1 MDAYPPWT
9 NPQPSAQ
16 RQNAER
22 QFETVRRSS
31 VTALVGVLAGFWGD
45 IEEQVRL
52 AAIASHDNRAIYDD
66 RLAIQLLNQR
76 ALELASRYREA
87 LDQAFD
93 RWRNPRPRA
102 VETNK
107 GLSLMSEGELETH
120 LAGQQVVELLEHQLM
135 HPLHLLN
142 ERLEVLGTLLGLPLQ
157 GGETN
162 PLRAEVPVEAFVKLL
177 GDQELTPEL
186 RRLLFLQLEKRLSKT
201 LPELYD
207 KIIAQL
213 EHQKADPAAL
223 AARRQAGQQDDG
235 WTPDGGLAESRA
247 QDGRTQAP
255 PHSSGEDPHAG
266 GYLAGDGAR
275 HYRYRES
282 IHRQIRAWR
291 RTVLG
296 SGTSIPTSRQAG
308 PGPRGPHD
316 LSGPHAAPHAAG
328 PRGPQD
334 LSGARVLAPQELFGI
349 ASLLQGNDPAPYVRA
364 LTGGDPR
371 SLSAT
376 IRAQIASG
384 SRQLGYDPTQMRF
397 DEIDEDAIDLVAILL
412 QTLAQSH
419 APSQR
424 SRAMY
429 GRLVVPYLKLALSDS
444 ALFDE
449 HAHPARRLLEAL
461 SEACDGNTG
470 DTPQD
475 QQTLTHAELAVER
488 VVGSYRDDQAI
499 FELAA
504 TELRDHLDQ
513 QRRMREIAELRA
525 AESVHGRERLL
536 HARRAVDEHVQQR
549 LQQRPLTS
557 GIAEFISGHWRHH
570 LVQTWLRE
578 GADSAQYLSALAVGD
593 GLIQADADAAE
604 ARGAQVAGRVIDL
617 QGPLGRV
624 YANCGLD
631 ATAARESMARI
642 VTALAFPDQP
652 RSLHPMPSD
661 EQRPEVSDAVTWGG
675 LRLVGGT
682 DSLRLPPERVAEM
695 RKLKIGH
702 TLRLIEDDGRDS
714 VGRIAWLS
722 PLTGRFLVVNR
733 RGMRKLVVSPE
744 ELVALVDKGRIEVR
758 SSEAPFEEAMRA
770 MWQQLNPPQSNAAGA

>member
-1 MDAYPPWT
+1 MDAYPPWS
-9 NPQPSAQ
+9 NPQSQAH

-22 QFETVRRSS
+22 QFETVRRTS

-66 RLAIQLLNQR
+66 RMAIQLLSQR
-76 ALELASRYREA
+76 ALELASRYRES
-87 LDQAFD
+87 LEQAFD

-142 ERLEVLGTLLGLPLQ
+142 ERMEVLGTLLGLPLQ
-157 GGETN
+157 TPETN
-162 PLRAEVPVEAFVKLL
+162 PMRAEVAVGAFVKLL

-213 EHQKADPAAL
+213 EHQKVDPAAL
-223 AARRQAGQQDDG
+223 AARRQADQEDA
-235 WTPDGGLAESRA
+235 WSPDGGLVEGRQPNRQPGQQPHPQSDPAA
-247 QDGRTQAP
+247 QPQSWGA
-255 PHSSGEDPHAG
+255 DPHG
-266 GYLAGDGAR
+266 GA
-275 HYRYRES
+275 HQYRYRES

-296 SGTSIPTSRQAG
+296 SATPSPTPRPGAG
-308 PGPRGPHD
+308 SPAASMAAF
-316 LSGPHAAPHAAG
+316 SGA
-328 PRGPQD
+328 RGPQGLTGD
-334 LSGARVLAPQELFGI
+334 RVLAPQELFGI
-349 ASLLQGNDPAPYVRA
+349 ASLLQGHDPAPYVRA
-364 LTGGDPR
+364 LSGDDPR

-397 DEIDEDAIDLVAILL
+397 DEVDEDAIDLVAILL

-449 HAHPARRLLEAL
+449 HAHPGRRLLEAL

-470 DTPQD
+470 ETPQD

-488 VVGSYRDDQAI
+488 VVGNYRDDQAI

-536 HARRAVDEHVQQR
+536 HARRTVDEQVQQR
-549 LQQRPLTS
+549 LQQRPLTA

-578 GADSAQYLSALAVGD
+578 GAESAQYLAALAVGD
-593 GLIQADADAAE
+593 GLIQADADAAD
-604 ARGAQVAGRVIDL
+604 ARGAQVAARVIEL

-652 RSLHPMPSD
+652 RTLHPMPSD

-675 LRLVGGT
+675 LRLAGGT
-682 DSLRLPPERVAEM
+682 DGLRVPAERVAEM
-695 RKLKIGH
+695 RRLKIGQ
-702 TLRLIEDDGRDS
+702 TLRLIEEDGRDS
-714 VGRIAWLS
+714 IGRIAWLS
-722 PLTGRFLVVNR
+722 PLTNRFLVVNR

-744 ELVALVDKGRIEVR
+744 ELAALVDKGRIEVR
-758 SSEAPFEEAMRA
+758 SSDPPFEEAMRA

>member
-1 MDAYPPWT
+1 MDANPPWS
-9 NPQPSAQ
+9 NPQSQAQ

-22 QFETVRRSS
+22 QFETVRRTS

-66 RLAIQLLNQR
+66 RMAIQLLSQR
-76 ALELASRYREA
+76 ALELASRYRES
-87 LDQAFD
+87 LERGFD

-142 ERLEVLGTLLGLPLQ
+142 ERMEVLGTLLGLPLQ
-157 GGETN
+157 APETN

-213 EHQKADPAAL
+213 EHQKVDPAAL
-223 AARRQAGQQDDG
+223 AARRQAEQDEA
-235 WTPDGGLAESRA
+235 WTPDGGMVEGRQQNRQPDPAA
-247 QDGRTQAP
+247 QPQSWGA
-255 PHSSGEDPHAG
+255 DPNGG
-266 GYLAGDGAR
+266 GYLSGAGA
-275 HYRYRES
+275 HQYRYRES

-291 RTVLG
+291 RTALG
-296 SGTSIPTSRQAG
+296 SGTPMPMSR
-308 PGPRGPHD
+308 PGGGSPAASMPAF
-316 LSGPHAAPHAAG
+316 SGGA
-328 PRGPQD
+328 RGPQGLTGD
-334 LSGARVLAPQELFGI
+334 RVLAPQELFGI

-364 LTGGDPR
+364 LSGDDPR

-449 HAHPARRLLEAL
+449 HAHPGRRLLEAL

-470 DTPQD
+470 ETPQD

-488 VVGSYRDDQAI
+488 VVGNYRDDQAI
-499 FELAA
+499 FEMAA

-536 HARRAVDEHVQQR
+536 HARRSVDEQVQLR

-578 GADSAQYLSALAVGD
+578 GAESAQYLAALAVGD
-593 GLIQADADAAE
+593 GLIQADADAAD
-604 ARGAQVAGRVIDL
+604 ARGAQVAARVIEL

-652 RSLHPMPSD
+652 RTMHPMPSD

-675 LRLVGGT
+675 LRPAGPEG
-682 DSLRLPPERVAEM
+682 LRVSPERVAEM
-695 RKLKIGH
+695 RKLKIGQ
-702 TLRLIEDDGRDS
+702 TLRLIEEDGRDS
-714 VGRIAWLS
+714 LGRIAWLS
-722 PLTGRFLVVNR
+722 PLTNRFLVVNR
-733 RGMRKLVVSPE
+733 RGMRKLVVTPE
-744 ELVALVDKGRIEVR
+744 ELGALVDKGRIEVR
-758 SSEAPFEEAMRA
+758 SAEAPFEEAMRA